1 MKTNTAMLLQGT
13 STNVKNNELLAL
25 QASYQGKVPIEYIV
39 KTGSGDWSQETRE
52 KMKSAAPGND
62 LMQYIILAL
71 KNQPDHQWASY
82 ALRDRLTNY
91 FSHKGTLEAALG
103 IKRQQDI
110 RSNFRQET
118 LSRKGITM
126 KAEIVNRLKMRKK
139 NEATFE
145 EIATHLNK
153 ELKWTN
159 KPAPNY
165 TASTVRDIY
174 YAHHKNPAV
183 LKEIKDWQTS
193 ILKKIKAQENNA

>member
-1 MKTNTAMLLQGT
+1 MKTNTAMLLQGA
-13 STNVKNNELLAL
+13 STNVKDNELLAL
-25 QASYQGKVPIEYIV
+25 QASYQGKVPTEYIV
-39 KTGSGDWSQETRE
+39 KTGSGNWSQETRE
-52 KMKSAAPGND
+52 KMKSVAPGND

-103 IKRQQDI
+103 IKRQQDL
-110 RSNFRQET
+110 RSHFRQET

-126 KAEIVNRLKMRKK
+126 KAEIVNRLKRRKK

-165 TASTVRDIY
+165 TASTVREIY

-183 LKEIKDWQTS
+183 LKEIKDWETS